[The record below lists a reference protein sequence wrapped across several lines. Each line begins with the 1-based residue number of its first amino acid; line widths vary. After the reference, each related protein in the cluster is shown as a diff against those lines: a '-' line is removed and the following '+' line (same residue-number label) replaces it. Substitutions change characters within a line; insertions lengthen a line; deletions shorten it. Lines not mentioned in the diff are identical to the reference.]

1 MRRSLL
7 AASVIVLALPVG
19 AEART
24 QRYLNF
30 VSPSGRIA
38 CHAVKYGG
46 PALECSS
53 PDIRRI
59 GELDPYFLLR
69 ARGRTVYGERGDY
82 DGYSVRRRTL
92 RYGATWRGS
101 GVTCRMRTT
110 GLTCRNR
117 SGHGFHLAR
126 GDTRRF

>member
-1 MRRSLL
+1 
-7 AASVIVLALPVG
+7 
-19 AEART
+19 
-24 QRYLNF
+24 
-30 VSPSGRIA
+30 
-38 CHAVKYGG
+38 
-46 PALECSS
+46 
-53 PDIRRI
+53 
-59 GELDPYFLLR
+59 
-69 ARGRTVYGERGDY
+69 VYGERGDY

-92 RYGATWRGS
+92 RYGATWWRS

>member
-1 MRRSLL
+1 MRRALVAALL
-7 AASVIVLALPVG
+7 APLALPL
-19 AEART
+19 AAQART
-24 QRYLNF
+24 ERFLRF
-30 VSPSGRIA
+30 VSPSKRIS

-69 ARGRTVYGERGDY
+69 RRGRTVYGQRGDY
-82 DGYSVRRRTL
+82 DGYNVRPRTL
-92 RYGATWRGS
+92 RYGAVWRRS
-101 GVTCRMRTT
+101 GVTCRMRTS

-126 GDTRRF
+126 GDVRRF